1 MHLAKHFVRQD
12 YLARALDPAV
22 SRIQPLRLRLPFLS
36 ISLDLAQPALRG
48 ASVAIQICNR
58 LPICNPLS
66 RDLFFQRRACATA
79 LYELG
84 DLWNTVKYVV
94 KCKKQLHAS
103 VTLRGTVPYAGR
115 DFRDERE

>member
-1 MHLAKHFVRQD
+1 MHLAKHFVRQG

-58 LPICNPLS
+58 LP
-66 RDLFFQRRACATA
+66 F
-79 LYELG
+79 
-84 DLWNTVKYVV
+84 
-94 KCKKQLHAS
+94 
-103 VTLRGTVPYAGR
+103 VTLITRFVLSAENPVPQLCTILAIFGIP
-115 DFRDERE
+115 